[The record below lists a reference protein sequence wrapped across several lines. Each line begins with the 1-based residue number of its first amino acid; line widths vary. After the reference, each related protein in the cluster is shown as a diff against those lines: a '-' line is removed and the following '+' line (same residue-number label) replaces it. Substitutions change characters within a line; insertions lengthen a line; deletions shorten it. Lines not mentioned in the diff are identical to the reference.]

1 MKIENNPYNIPEKYR
16 DPAYIVL
23 LIIITLITFCNSFY
37 NDFAWEDERDII
49 NNPYIR
55 NVSAENLDQI
65 LFKKYDTSIYQPV
78 SGITTLIAFQ
88 LWGLNP
94 MYYHIWSVVIYTI
107 NVILIYFFILSIT
120 KNREKSFLTSLF
132 FSIHPI
138 HSEVVSAIF
147 GSCYI
152 YSFIF
157 LIMSFLCFIKYIQG
171 EKKKIFYLL
180 SIFLY
185 FISI

>member
-1 MKIENNPYNIPEKYR
+1 MKTENNSYIISEKYR
-16 DPAYIVL
+16 NPAYIML

-37 NDFAWEDERDII
+37 HDFAWEDERDII

-55 NVSAENLDQI
+55 NMSAENFNQI

-78 SGITTLIAFQ
+78 SGLTTLFAYQ

-94 MYYHIWSVVIYTI
+94 VYYHIWNVVIYII
-107 NVILIYFFILSIT
+107 NIILIYFFILSIT

-157 LIMSFLCFIKYIQG
+157 LMMSFLCFIKYTG
-171 EKKKIFYLL
+171 SEEKKIYYIL

-185 FISI
+185 FIS